1 MYILQV
7 LKRKWYTNSSQAYPL
22 KSRCPTNNT
31 KISKIKDGG
40 SESVLSSCLWCEK
53 IQTVS
58 SGSMLDIVFS
68 SSDQWHK
75 MSSILCKL
83 LLTFYICSR
92 FYGGVAFFVGELV
105 STSFSSHDPWP
116 GRNTTSERVW
126 TSLAIEEFSEYLVA
140 FVSGLLSKSMMCEL
154 SERNNQNDYNEG
166 TSFRVS
172 DGSVTIGNTVESMAF
187 SSENSLKWYSI
198 TGAWDSLVGFGK
210 MILESLRDGFF
221 FILLIFY
228 RALTGPR
235 PWKICFYFVLTK
247 CSSDKTH

>member
-68 SSDQWHK
+68 SSDQWHN
-75 MSSILCKL
+75 MSSILWKL

-210 MILESLRDGFF
+210 IILESLRDGF

-228 RALTGPR
+228 RALAGPR

>member
-1 MYILQV
+1 M

-22 KSRCPTNNT
+22 KSRGPTNNT

-58 SGSMLDIVFS
+58 CSSMLDIVFS

-75 MSSILCKL
+75 MSSILCNCCL
-83 LLTFYICSR
+83 HSIYAPASM
-92 FYGGVAFFVGELV
+92 GVWQFFVGELD
-105 STSFSSHDPWP
+105 STSLSSHDLWP

-126 TSLAIEEFSEYLVA
+126 TSLAIKEFTEYLVA

-172 DGSVTIGNTVESMAF
+172 DGSVTIGNTVGSMAF
-187 SSENSLKWYSI
+187 SSENSLKWYSL
-198 TGAWDSLVGFGK
+198 WELE
-210 MILESLRDGFF
+210 IL
-221 FILLIFY
+221 
-228 RALTGPR
+228 
-235 PWKICFYFVLTK
+235 
-247 CSSDKTH
+247 